1 MSATSCG
8 EEVPVSNTGKIWCLA
23 LKGLNPPTLTL
34 HLETSCGTRGR
45 LDLLLKMTKLSYGS
59 PTDWFAHW
67 LAQPWALNLKKSFHP
82 LLNTAWISLFV
93 LQGSTQYTSETWIY
107 TTIHVPLMTF
117 QMPLIPYVSRFSVG
131 SEPVSE
137 FWAHWPPSDTRADPH
152 AHALPQPPHPPRF
165 HFWISYSLETPI
177 PLHLLFLFGGQ
188 YFIRKC
194 SPCNYKSC

>member
-1 MSATSCG
+1 MSATRWG
-8 EEVPVSNTGKIWCLA
+8 KEVPMSKAGKIWCLA
-23 LKGLNPPTLTL
+23 LKGLNPPALML
-34 HLETSCGTRGR
+34 RLETSCGTRSR
-45 LDLLLKMTKLSYGS
+45 LGLLLKMTKLSYGS
-59 PTDWFAHW
+59 PIDWFAHW

-117 QMPLIPYVSRFSVG
+117 PNATNTIRVPLLSWIRTCQWILSPLTSLWHKSR
-131 SEPVSE
+131 PPRPC
-137 FWAHWPPSDTRADPH
+137 PPSASPI
-152 AHALPQPPHPPRF
+152 LPRF

-194 SPCNYKSC
+194 SLL